1 MPDTATIRERKR
13 QIRETTLERRDR
25 MTAGRHRQASARICR
40 RLLELPEVQQARS
53 LFVFISFG
61 SEVDTHPLIDALLN
75 DGRRVAIPR
84 IMDRTSI
91 RAVPMTSW
99 DDLEAGKWGI
109 LSPRSAEPAP
119 DPFDVAVIPGVAF
132 TERRARLGH
141 GRGYY
146 DRWLAAHA
154 VATSI
159 AVAFELQIVPEV
171 PVEAHDRPVDRLVT
185 EERVL
190 PSTGTS

>member
-1 MPDTATIRERKR
+1 MLDTATIRERKR

-25 MTAGRHRQASARICR
+25 MTAGRHRQASARICN
-40 RLLELPEVQQARS
+40 RLLELPEVRKASS
-53 LFVFISFG
+53 LFVFVSFG
-61 SEVDTHPLIDALLN
+61 SEVDTHPFIDALLN
-75 DGRRVAIPR
+75 DGRRVAVPR

-99 DDLEAGKWGI
+99 DDLEAGQWGI
-109 LSPRSAEPAP
+109 LSPRSAEPASG
-119 DPFDVAVIPGVAF
+119 PFDVAIIPGVAF

-146 DRWLAAHA
+146 DRWLAANS
-154 VATSI
+154 VGTSI

-171 PVEAHDRPVDRLVT
+171 PVEAHDHPVDRLVT

-190 PSTGTS
+190 PPGGTP